1 MSRRNAIRAHRPR
14 LGALV
19 VGVAFLVAL
28 GACSE
33 DDGGAIS
40 TDSTDGESTGSTPPG
55 ETTAGTLADAAQ
67 GGGAVSYDPALAPLG
82 AELTVG
88 VEAGDE
94 QTSVALEVTG
104 FLPDRGYAAHL
115 HTQPCGATGADAGPH
130 FQQEVDPAATPE
142 EPSADPAFANPENEI
157 WLDVETD
164 ADGAGTSDAEVPF
177 AFGGEG
183 PRSLVIHAEQSTA
196 TEPGEAGS
204 AGDRVACMTL
214 AT

>member
-1 MSRRNAIRAHRPR
+1 MLLHRALRPR
-14 LGALV
+14 RSTLV
-19 VGVAFLVAL
+19 VGGACVIALL
-28 GACSE
+28 GACTE

-40 TDSTDGESTGSTPPG
+40 TDSTAPPDGESDGSTPAAD
-55 ETTAGTLADAAQ
+55 TTAGTLVDAAQ
-67 GGGAVSYDPALAPLG
+67 GGGAVSYDPAQAPIG

-94 QTSVALEVTG
+94 QTTVELEVAG
-104 FLPDRGYAAHL
+104 LLPDRGYAAHL
-115 HTQPCGATGADAGPH
+115 HTQLCGATGADAGPH

-142 EPSADPAFANPENEI
+142 APSADPAFANPENEI

-164 ADGAGTSDAEVPF
+164 ADGAGTSAAEVPF

-183 PRSLVIHAEQSTA
+183 PRSLIIHAEEATA
-196 TEPGEAGS
+196 TGPGEAGS

-214 AT
+214 A

>member
-1 MSRRNAIRAHRPR
+1 MSRRTTAHAHRSR

-19 VGVAFLVAL
+19 AGAGLLVL
-28 GACSE
+28 GACTE

-40 TDSTDGESTGSTPPG
+40 TDSTAAPG
-55 ETTAGTLADAAQ
+55 EESAGSPDSTAGTLVDAAQ

-94 QTSVALEVTG
+94 QTSVALEVAG
-104 FLPDRGYAAHL
+104 LLPDRGYAAHL

-130 FQQEVDPAATPE
+130 FQHEVDPAATPE
-142 EPSADPAFANPENEI
+142 APSSDPAFANPENEI
-157 WLDVETD
+157 WLDVQTD
-164 ADGAGTSDAEVPF
+164 ADGAGTSTADVPF
-177 AFGGEG
+177 AFGDEG
-183 PRSLVIHAEQSTA
+183 PRSLIIHAEERTA
-196 TEPGEAGS
+196 TEPGAAGS
-204 AGDRVACMTL
+204 AGPRVACMTL

>member
-1 MSRRNAIRAHRPR
+1 MIV
-14 LGALV
+14 L
-19 VGVAFLVAL
+19 L
-28 GACSE
+28 GACTE

-40 TDSTDGESTGSTPPG
+40 TDSTTAPDGESGGSTSDAD
-55 ETTAGTLADAAQ
+55 TTAGTLVDAAQ
-67 GGGAVSYDPALAPLG
+67 GGGAVSFDPALAPIG

-94 QTSVALEVTG
+94 QTSVALEVSG
-104 FLPDRGYAAHL
+104 LLADRGYAAHL

-142 EPSADPAFANPENEI
+142 APSADPAFANPENEI

-164 ADGAGTSDAEVPF
+164 ADGAGTSMAEVPF
-177 AFGGEG
+177 AFGSEG
-183 PRSLVIHAEQSTA
+183 PRSLVVHAEEATA

-214 AT
+214 AS